1 MKNFLRHLPTALA
14 LTALSLS
21 CTSESTDTP
30 EASEPIRFATEIAWP
45 IDRAVTDKT
54 NFTGSDQIGVFAY
67 YQSSGAPDFMNN
79 EQLTTSNGTDW
90 TYSPVKYW
98 PNNTDAT
105 LGFYAYSPYQ
115 SGLTMSTT
123 GSLSCYQIAPTTG
136 TTGNFIPTT
145 TPPSGSY
152 AVDGNTDFLFAAL
165 PEQTKSI
172 STLRFSF
179 RHALA
184 KLTCKFSLGTGVTA
198 ATITSVAYT
207 VPAQGTVCLS
217 GSTINWSNHT
227 GTGTFT
233 RTASPVVNITSNDT
247 TTTEF
252 DTYVIPGSLS
262 EVTVSGTIIT
272 GETTTDFNRTV
283 ELTGSNAITTIAGQT
298 TTLHL
303 TLQPE

>member
-1 MKNFLRHLPTALA
+1 MKKSLRHLPTALA
-14 LTALSLS
+14 LTGLCFS
-21 CTSESTDTP
+21 CTSESTDAP

-45 IDRAVTDKT
+45 TDRAVTDKIA
-54 NFTGSDQIGVFAY
+54 FTSGDQIGVFAY
-67 YQSSGAPDFMNN
+67 YQSSSVPDFMNN
-79 EQLTTSNGTDW
+79 EQLSTSNGTDW

-105 LGFYAYSPYQ
+105 LGFYAYTPYK
-115 SGLTMSTT
+115 SGITLSAQ
-123 GSLSCYQIAPTTG
+123 GSLSCYQTAPTTG
-136 TTGNFIPTT
+136 TTGSFTSTITPT
-145 TPPSGSY
+145 PGSY
-152 AVDGNTDFLFAAL
+152 AIDGNTDFLYAAL

-172 STLRFSF
+172 SILRFSF

-198 ATITSVAYT
+198 AFITSIAYT
-207 VPAQGTVCLS
+207 VPAQGTVCFS
-217 GSTINWSNHT
+217 GSTINWSNNT
-227 GTGTFT
+227 EAGTFT

-262 EVTVSGTIIT
+262 EVTVSGTIST
-272 GETTTDFNRTV
+272 GETTTGFNRTV
-283 ELTGSNAITTIAGQT
+283 ELTGSTAVTTIAGQT